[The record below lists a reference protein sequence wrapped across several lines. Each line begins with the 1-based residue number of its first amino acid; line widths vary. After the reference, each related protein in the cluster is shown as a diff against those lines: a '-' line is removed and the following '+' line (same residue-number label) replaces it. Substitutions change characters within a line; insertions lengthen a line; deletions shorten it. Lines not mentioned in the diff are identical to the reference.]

1 MAKDTGEFVLHADW
15 QHAVFPCMKPSTAP
29 LNAVPTVRWQADDS
43 GGIGVMGVLVGAL
56 IVIVVG
62 GRLLFATGTIGSKSS
77 TGKLELPKVTTV
89 VK

>member
-1 MAKDTGEFVLHADW
+1 MAD
-15 QHAVFPCMKPSTAP
+15 
-29 LNAVPTVRWQADDS
+29 NS

-62 GRLLFATGTIGSKSS
+62 AGLLFATGTIGSKSS
-77 TGKLELPKVTTV
+77 TVKVELPKVTTGA